1 MLEGK
6 PIILKKISDPKFE
19 EIKKIKEPNLML
31 KYAKFESPEIHPS
44 HQKKSKEILPKIM
57 KQNFDTH
64 NL

>member
-31 KYAKFESPEIHPS
+31 KYAKFNLVIRKNLKKFY
-44 HQKKSKEILPKIM
+44 QK
-57 KQNFDTH
+57 
-64 NL
+64 